1 MLMNIYTPEQ
11 AAKLLQIT
19 RATLLEYARDGR
31 ITGSKVARKW
41 RFTDRDIEQF
51 LERNRPA
58 RHTETTPMTAG

>member
-1 MLMNIYTPEQ
+1 MNIYSPEQ

-19 RATLLEYARDGR
+19 RATLLEYAREGK

-51 LERNRPA
+51 LEHQRPT
-58 RHTETTPMTAG
+58 RHADPAL